1 MDEKTISLKTP
12 AANPSR
18 TMLLMA
24 LLAGLLV
31 VIGFLV
37 SRAIQPPGA
46 ASSGSDYISAQT
58 LADEYGVRV
67 NLIAVTAAGG
77 LVDFRLKILDAEKAK
92 LLFQD
97 SGDAPRLLIG
107 DGAAVLTAPEDSSSQ
122 LLGSLEDDGNIFLTF
137 PNVGNVT
144 QPGMSAIVAF
154 GEIRLE
160 PIAIK

>member
-1 MDEKTISLKTP
+1 MNEKTIGLKIP
-12 AANPSR
+12 SANPVRYLALGS
-18 TMLLMA
+18 LL
-24 LLAGLLV
+24 LGFLV

-37 SRAIQPPGA
+37 SRTVQQSWA
-46 ASSGSDYISAQT
+46 ASSGGDVITAQT

-107 DGAAVLTAPEDSSSQ
+107 DGPTVLTAPEDSTSQ
-122 LLGSLEDDGNIFLTF
+122 LLGTLEDNGNVFLTF
-137 PNVGNVT
+137 PNVGSVT
-144 QPGMSAIVAF
+144 QPGMSAIVEF

-160 PIAIK
+160 PITIK

>member
-1 MDEKTISLKTP
+1 MNEKTISLKTS
-12 AANPSR
+12 AAHPVR
-18 TMLLMA
+18 YLPLGA
-24 LLAGLLV
+24 LLLGLLV

-37 SRAIQPPGA
+37 SRAVQQPGA
-46 ASSGSDYISAQT
+46 ASSGGGYISAQT
-58 LADEYGVRV
+58 LADEFGVRV

-107 DGAAVLTAPEDSSSQ
+107 DGAAVLTAPEDSTSQ
-122 LLGSLEDDGNIFLTF
+122 LLGTLEDDGNVFLTF
-137 PNVGNVT
+137 PNVGSVT
-144 QPGMSAIVAF
+144 KPGMSAIVEF

-160 PIAIK
+160 PVTIK